1 MAFATPCGKCRAAK
15 RVGER
20 MHQMRT
26 GMIDS
31 HAAVV
36 RGPQHLQFRRKI
48 LRVGHGT
55 LNMPYQLI
63 QAD

>member
-1 MAFATPCGKCRAAK
+1 MPAAIAASTGIDALCHLLECFTSTVANPVSDN

-36 RGPQHLQFRRKI
+36 RGP
-48 LRVGHGT
+48 
-55 LNMPYQLI
+55 
-63 QAD
+63 